1 MPIFRLDRR
10 ATEGEHKAKHSKDD
24 AMPPTASARLALASR
39 CVAYANPRQPPLQ
52 VREVS
57 TSVEERLRSARERY
71 RLLADVFNLQA
82 EASRSVQEVRLSF
95 DGLVA
100 LRQLCVAAAEDLE
113 WLARELPPAVANWRG
128 EPRRDA

>member
-1 MPIFRLDRR
+1 
-10 ATEGEHKAKHSKDD
+10 
-24 AMPPTASARLALASR
+24 
-39 CVAYANPRQPPLQ
+39 

-57 TSVEERLRSARERY
+57 ASVEERLRSARERY

-113 WLARELPPAVANWRG
+113 WLARELPPAVANCRG